1 MKKYKWHQ
9 VQDKIVIL
17 HTKKEGNLS
26 NYTLIFSHYLVKK
39 NRINTLVLQ
48 AWVFWKTTQIDIIIQ
63 CATHTGPINLGYFEA
78 NKLKAIIHIEKKKLI
93 VVFTKKII
101 IFNNKLPI
109 TLAVI
114 ELRCH
119 KNCRIL
125 PVAFKL
131 FFSASEYLKLRW

>member
-1 MKKYKWHQ
+1 M
-9 VQDKIVIL
+9 VI
-17 HTKKEGNLS
+17 
-26 NYTLIFSHYLVKK
+26 
-39 NRINTLVLQ
+39 TLVLQ

-78 NKLKAIIHIEKKKLI
+78 NKLKAIIYIEKKKLI

-114 ELRCH
+114 ELKCH

-131 FFSASEYLKLRW
+131 FFSASEYRKLRW